1 MPVLILIFK
10 PKFIMREIPQP
21 TERVGA
27 ATA

>member
-10 PKFIMREIPQP
+10 PRFITREIRQEAVRAD
-21 TERVGA
+21 T

>member
-10 PKFIMREIPQP
+10 PKFIMREISQE
-21 TERVGA
+21 TVRADA